1 MFTKENVIS
10 AKLINEEH
18 TTIEVVHTIEG
29 DDKAHSYILEY
40 DKDSQDFQALA
51 KAGWDLERVTEETV
65 AYKRDTS
72 RMHNESIQTAADEVL
87 KEDRKAIKKEWESL
101 KEQWGKADLSW
112 KEAETALEKAK
123 TVEVIEN
130 VQVQDIIGSIIS
142 KNEDEDTIFRS
153 KLAVMELDIVKESKA
168 TKAKQEIRKANT
180 LIEVIGQLKNFMK

>member
-40 DKDSQDFQALA
+40 DKDSQDFQALE

-72 RMHNESIQTAADEVL
+72 RMHNESIQAAAQQWLEANPTEVFV
-87 KEDRKAIKKEWESL
+87 DTPIPV
-101 KEQWGKADLSW
+101 
-112 KEAETALEKAK
+112 T
-123 TVEVIEN
+123 
-130 VQVQDIIGSIIS
+130 DIIGTIIS

-153 KLAVMELDIVKESKA
+153 KLAVMELDIIKESKA

>member
-10 AKLINEEH
+10 SRFINNEH
-18 TTIEVVHTIEG
+18 TTIEVVHTIE
-29 DDKAHSYILEY
+29 DDEKAHAFILEY
-40 DKDSQDFQALA
+40 DKDSKDFQALE

-65 AYKRDTS
+65 GYKREYS
-72 RMHNESIQTAADEVL
+72 RMHNESIEAAAMEWL
-87 KEDRKAIKKEWESL
+87 KENPQLTETKIETETVVENIK
-101 KEQWGKADLSW
+101 
-112 KEAETALEKAK
+112 
-123 TVEVIEN
+123 VN
-130 VQVQDIIGSIIS
+130 DIIGSIIS